1 MSLDRNTVKTIAD
14 LARLHV
20 DDDQLDALA
29 LELSAILT
37 FVEQLGEVDTSGVA
51 PMASVAASR
60 LPLRADEVSDGG
72 DRAAVLAN
80 APMAIDDY
88 YAVPK
93 VVE

>member
-14 LARLHV
+14 LARLRV
-20 DDDQLDALA
+20 DDTQLDSLA
-29 LELSAILT
+29 LELSAILA
-37 FVEQLGEVDTSGVA
+37 FVEQLGEVDTAGVE
-51 PMASVAASR
+51 PMASVAASQ
-60 LPLRADEVSDGG
+60 LPLRSDDVCDGG
-72 DRAAVLAN
+72 DRNAVLAN